1 MSPQLTQQ
9 AHTEAVSSMPRVL
22 VDEAHQQAYSI
33 DIDIATKMNPVAP
46 ADNSYAAAAAALR
59 HRGFSVEAR
68 REGLIDSDVLAQT
81 DVLVIAHPAES
92 RWEKTTGIGS
102 PVFTAAELAAIVE
115 WVRAGGGLV
124 VMAEHEQDKYG
135 NNINELLAAFGV
147 TVVNGTVVD
156 PVSNFNQVAA
166 WPKAEVV
173 AAGEGVSAGVH
184 AAVVYRA
191 GTLAFDKSVEHQVLL
206 QSSATA
212 DPAGAPIGAL
222 VHAGN
227 GRVAVFADSDLFG
240 DDSIADA
247 DHARL
252 LTNVVTWVAGS
263 EAARRGTA
271 EETAR
276 ILPASWQ
283 ELKSTVTQLRATQNA
298 DGSVDTSVHNLAEI
312 SALVERMVASIT
324 ELAPLFPHDADYL
337 RELVVDLHA
346 WVEGGCAVPD
356 FLNSLMQFHPEQQR
370 IDGLEHLVVFPMY
383 TQNGNPDRVFEAVW
397 VKTCWPNWIAE
408 IEAGGYKNDGF
419 VSLSFVDFTDGYD
432 THCATL
438 FPETVA
444 TSSTPQFTWGAIF
457 QDREAARF
465 RMVTKQASEILK
477 LNLPADAELLVNDQ
491 RLAHETFVLWDLVH
505 DRTHMRGDLP
515 FDPFMIKQRM
525 PYWLYA
531 LEELRCDLNTFVEMT
546 AFERAGIPH
555 ATMVKYAILFDRLY
569 RFPITGPRKRN
580 YDGLGGQIVF
590 AHLHKTGALNW
601 TNNTLII
608 DWDALDERI
617 GQLAQQVNELYR
629 EGIERSRVGHWLAT
643 YDFVAV
649 LVPPH
654 PGSAWAARSIDL
666 AAQPKV
672 LVDAV
677 LDDEFPL
684 NVFYD
689 ALRKKLAPVIES
701 ARGIAA

>member
-9 AHTEAVSSMPRVL
+9 AHAEAMSSMPRVL

-33 DIDIATKMNPVAP
+33 DIELAARMNPVAP

-59 HRGFSVEAR
+59 HRGFNVAAR
-68 REGLIDSDVLAQT
+68 REGLITADALAQA
-81 DVLVIAHPAES
+81 DVLVIAHPAEA

-102 PVFTAAELAAIVE
+102 PMLTADEISSITE

-135 NNINELLAAFGV
+135 NNLNELLSSFGV
-147 TVVNGTVVD
+147 AVVNGTVVD
-156 PVSNFNQVAA
+156 PINNFNNVAA
-166 WPKAEVV
+166 WPKADVV
-173 AAGEGVSAGVH
+173 AAGEGVNAGVH
-184 AAVVYRA
+184 SAVVYRA
-191 GTLAFDKSVEHQVLL
+191 GTLAIDKGIAHQVLL
-206 QSSATA
+206 QASATA
-212 DPAGAPIGAL
+212 DPAGAPIAAL
-222 VHAGN
+222 VHAGE

-252 LTNVVTWVAGS
+252 LTNVVAWVAGS
-263 EAARRGTA
+263 EVARSGAADQP
-271 EETAR
+271 AR
-276 ILPASWQ
+276 ILPAAWH
-283 ELKSTVTQLRATQNA
+283 ELKAAVSELRVKQNA
-298 DGSVDTSVHNLAEI
+298 DGSVDTSVHSPVELT
-312 SALVERMVASIT
+312 ALVERMVAAIK
-324 ELAPLFPHDADYL
+324 ELSPLFPHDADYM
-337 RELVVDLHA
+337 REVIVDLRA
-346 WVEGGCAVPD
+346 WLAGGFVVPD
-356 FLNSLMQFHPEQQR
+356 FLNSLMHFHPETQR

-397 VKTCWPNWIAE
+397 VKTCWPNWISE

-419 VSLSFVDFTDGYD
+419 VSLSFVDFTEGYD

-477 LNLPADAELLVNDQ
+477 LDLPADAELLVNDQ

-555 ATMVKYAILFDRLY
+555 AAMVKYTILFDRLY

-608 DWDALDERI
+608 DWDVLDERI

-643 YDFVAV
+643 YDFVAG

-654 PGSAWAARSIDL
+654 PGSAWAPRSIDL

>member
-1 MSPQLTQQ
+1 MSPQLTQL
-9 AHTEAVSSMPRVL
+9 AHAEAKSSMPRVL

-33 DIDIATKMNPVAP
+33 DLERAELMNPVAP

-59 HRGFSVEAR
+59 HCGFNVNAR
-68 REGLIDSDVLAQT
+68 REGLITTDALADADVF
-81 DVLVIAHPAES
+81 VLVHPAEP

-102 PVFTAAELAAIVE
+102 PILTEAELSALTR

-124 VMAEHEQDKYG
+124 VIAEHEQDKYG
-135 NNINELLAAFGV
+135 NNLNELLSEFGV
-147 TVVNGTVVD
+147 RVVHGTVVD
-156 PVSNFNQVAA
+156 PINNHNHVAA
-166 WPKAEVV
+166 WAKPDVV
-173 AAGEGVSAGVH
+173 AAGEGVNAGVH

-191 GTLAFDKSVEHQVLL
+191 GTLAFDAGVKPRVLL
-206 QSSATA
+206 QASSTA
-212 DPAGAPIGAL
+212 EPAGAPIAAL
-222 VHAGN
+222 ISAGH

-252 LTNVVTWVAGS
+252 FTNVITWVAGS
-263 EAARRGTA
+263 EVARSGAVDTP
-271 EETAR
+271 AR
-276 ILPASWQ
+276 ILPAAWH
-283 ELKSTVTQLRATQNA
+283 ELKSTVSQLRAKQNA
-298 DGSVDTSVHNLAEI
+298 DGSVDTSVHAPAELGE
-312 SALVERMVASIT
+312 LVDRMVVAIT
-324 ELAPLFPHDADYL
+324 DLAPLFAHDSDYL
-337 RELVVDLHA
+337 QEVIVDLRA
-346 WVEGGCAVPD
+346 WVDGGFAVPD
-356 FLNSLMQFHPEQQR
+356 FLNSLMKFHPETQR
-370 IDGLEHLVVFPMY
+370 IDGREHLVVFPMY

-397 VKTCWPNWIAE
+397 VQTCWPNWIDE
-408 IEAGGYKNDGF
+408 IEAGGYQNAGF
-419 VSLSFVDFTDGYD
+419 VSLSFVDFTEGYD

-465 RMVTKQASEILK
+465 RMVTRQASDMLK
-477 LNLPADAELLVNDQ
+477 LDLPADAELLVNDQ

-531 LEELRCDLNTFVEMT
+531 LEELRCDLNTYVEMN
-546 AFERAGIPH
+546 AFERVGIPH
-555 ATMVKYAILFDRLY
+555 AALVKYTILFDRLY

-580 YDGLGGQIVF
+580 YDGLGGQIIF

-608 DWDALDERI
+608 DWDTVDERI
-617 GQLAQQVNELYR
+617 GELAQQVNDLYR
-629 EGIERSRVGHWLAT
+629 DGIERSRVGHWLAT
-643 YDFVAV
+643 YDFVAG

-654 PGSAWAARSIDL
+654 PGSVWASRNIDL
-666 AAQPKV
+666 GGQPKL

-689 ALRKKLAPVIES
+689 ALRKKLAPVIEA
-701 ARGIAA
+701 ARGVAA